1 MRRLKP
7 ILQEI
12 CKVVQILISHGA
24 TIKRRPGP
32 AIHTNFVSP
41 LYYAIRI
48 FQSLQP
54 DMFVLVKAALKQL
67 ILLLC
72 HDSCNVNACD
82 SYGLTPF
89 LLILTSSFKW
99 MESTNA
105 NQLINGT
112 TLTFVS
118 DIMQHFLKR
127 GLDPCATLIYWT
139 RRMEETIETT
149 YYKQLILFLNLNL
162 HDDPQCYVQVRHL
175 LVKLIQ
181 RGGDPNCLTFT
192 PSYGTRYSLT
202 AEVPVDTSMSYLM
215 TRSLYV
221 HPDEDLICIL
231 DVFDVFCHT
240 LLTHKLAEFIGS
252 VRHFVSTDFKSSALP
267 HRAEHYIENVGVEPR
282 CLKSLCRLAIV
293 ENLEWRL
300 HKRVHKLPLPKMLI
314 HYVLHFDS

>member
-1 MRRLKP
+1 M
-7 ILQEI
+7 Q
-12 CKVVQILISHGA
+12 GA
-24 TIKRRPGP
+24 NTKRRPGP

-54 DMFVLVKAALKQL
+54 DMFVLVRAALKHL
-67 ILLLC
+67 IFLLC
-72 HDSCNVNACD
+72 HDGCNVNATD

-105 NQLINGT
+105 NMSINSTILI
-112 TLTFVS
+112 FVS
-118 DIMQHFLKR
+118 EIMQHFLKR
-127 GLDPCATLIYWT
+127 GLDPSATLTYWT

-149 YYKQLILFLNLNL
+149 YYKQVILFLNLNL
-162 HDDPQCYVQVRHL
+162 HDDPKCYVEIRHL

-192 PSYGTRYSLT
+192 PSYGTRYCLT
-202 AEVPVDTSMSYLM
+202 ADVPVDASMSYLM

-231 DVFDVFCHT
+231 DVFDVFCRT
-240 LLTHKLAEFIGS
+240 LNNDKLAEFIGS
-252 VRHFVSTDFKSSALP
+252 IRHFINTDFKSSALP
-267 HRAEHYIENVGVEPR
+267 ERAEQYVEILGIEPR
-282 CLKSLCRLAIV
+282 SLKCLCRRTV
-293 ENLEWRL
+293 VQNFEWRL
-300 HKRVHKLPLPKMLI
+300 YKRVNKLPLPKMLN
-314 HYVLHFDS
+314 HYILYFDS